1 MSAHKPTLRSGGV
14 IVYLA
19 QARHSSYGR
28 DSLKLLRSSVASL
41 AENYLSLTNPKDDV
55 LFLHFGEVP
64 AFEQRTLTAM
74 CGETIRARFSLV
86 PRNYST
92 LPPGVTTRGWLHARK
107 FSEGYR
113 HMIRLYTIGLWHIVA
128 AEGYE
133 YVMRMDE
140 DSLILSP
147 IHYNLFERMRSK
159 GVEYMYRL
167 ASWESVP
174 AVNPRSDP
182 FHRFISRFLISRN
195 ATPSWLLDSCVHR
208 SIHNFTTINCG
219 YMYGFYNNFFAT
231 RVGFWL
237 RDDVQQFLR
246 HVDASQHI
254 YVHRCAPMRTCPL

>member
-41 AENYLSLTNPKDDV
+41 AENYLILTNPKDDV

-195 ATPSWLLDSCVHR
+195 VTPSWLLDSCVHR

-219 YMYGFYNNFFAT
+219 SMYGFYNNFFAT